1 MRTEKDIRN
10 EALGYLA
17 FKLLVSV
24 LSVAACAA
32 LWTLLQQWSLMSKLI
47 SHGGLLAI
55 LSVSL
60 ILGLLQSA
68 ATINSS
74 TGKSV
79 LVNLSGLANMTIA
92 MVWLLVF
99 VSAGLLIYSAAG

>member
-1 MRTEKDIRN
+1 MRTEKELRN

-32 LWTLLQQWSLMSKLI
+32 LWTLLQLWSLMSKLI

-74 TGKSV
+74 TGKSA
-79 LVNLSGLANMTIA
+79 LGNLSGLANITIA
-92 MVWLLVF
+92 MVWLLVL